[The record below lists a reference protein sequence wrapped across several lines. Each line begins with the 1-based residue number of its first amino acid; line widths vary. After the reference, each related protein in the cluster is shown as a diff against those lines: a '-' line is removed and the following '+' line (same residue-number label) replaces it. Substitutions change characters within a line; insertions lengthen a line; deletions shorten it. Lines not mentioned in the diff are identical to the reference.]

1 MQTKR
6 MTRSLVAIAVVVAM
20 SAGFVAGR
28 HNAAPQWI
36 DNAHAAGAVPSLQ
49 PTAPAPATPAQPPMM
64 PAEAARAT
72 GMPDFSGLVDAYGPA
87 VVNISAEHVAKS
99 KPAAQQ
105 QRHAAPFANMSP
117 DDPFYQFFKRFYGD
131 QFPGG
136 GAGGGDDD
144 GGSGSQDENSMSLG
158 SGFIISPDGYI
169 LTNAHV
175 VAGAN
180 VITVKLT
187 DKREFRA
194 KVIGSDKPSDVAVL
208 KIEAKSLPTVKI
220 GDASKSKVGQWVV
233 AIGSPYGF
241 DNTVTSGIISAKARS
256 LPDETYIPFIQTDV
270 PVNPG
275 NSGGPLFD
283 MYGNVIGINSMIF
296 SRTGGFQGLS
306 FAIPIN
312 FAMKIKDDL
321 IKTGRVERGRLGV
334 TVQGVNQSLAQS
346 FGLPKPQGALV
357 SSIDKDG
364 PAAKS
369 QLKPGDVI
377 LSVDGV
383 AIDDSATLPTVIADM
398 KPGSTAHL
406 TVWRDK
412 KEKDI
417 PIAIGAFPNAS
428 TVASS
433 DSNASQVKLGVA
445 VRALTSDERRQAS
458 VAGGLLVEQV
468 AGPAAAAGIQP
479 GDVIL
484 AINGQPL
491 TAPDQL
497 KDRLSN
503 AGTSVALLI
512 QRNSQQIFV
521 PVDLE

>member
-6 MTRSLVAIAVVVAM
+6 FSRSLVAVAVVVAI

-28 HNAAPQWI
+28 HGATPQWI
-36 DNAHAAGAVPSLQ
+36 DNAHAAGAVPALQ
-49 PTAPAPATPAQPPMM
+49 TTPPAPQPAPVM

-72 GMPDFSGLVDAYGPA
+72 GVPDFSGLVDAYGPA
-87 VVNISAEHVAKS
+87 VVNISAEHVAKTKLS
-99 KPAAQQ
+99 SPQQ
-105 QRHAAPFANMSP
+105 QRRATPFGNMSP
-117 DDPFYQFFKRFYGD
+117 DDPFFQFFKRFYGD

-136 GAGGGDDD
+136 GGQGQGGDDD
-144 GGSGSQDENSMSLG
+144 GGSAQDQNSMSLG
-158 SGFIISPDGYI
+158 SGFIISQDGYI

-194 KVIGSDKPSDVAVL
+194 KVVGSDKASDVAVL
-208 KIEAKSLPTVKI
+208 KIDAKSLPTVKI

-321 IKTGRVERGRLGV
+321 IKSGHVERGRLGV
-334 TVQGVNQSLAQS
+334 TVQSVNQSLAQS
-346 FGLPKPQGALV
+346 FGMTKPQGALV

-377 LSVDGV
+377 LSVDGI
-383 AIDDSATLPTVIADM
+383 AIDDSASLPTIIADM
-398 KPGSTAHL
+398 KPGATAHL
-406 TVWRDK
+406 QVWRDK

-417 PIAIGAFPNAS
+417 GVTIGAFPNAS
-428 TVASS
+428 KVASD

-445 VRALTSDERRQAS
+445 VRSLTADERRQAS

-468 AGPAAAAGIQP
+468 TGPAAAAGIQP

-491 TAPDQL
+491 TAADQL
-497 KDRLSN
+497 KDRLAN

>member
-1 MQTKR
+1 MQNKQI
-6 MTRSLVAIAVVVAM
+6 TRSLVAIAVAVAI

-28 HNAAPQWI
+28 HGTVPLV
-36 DNAHAAGAVPSLQ
+36 DTAHAAGAVPELNTT
-49 PTAPAPATPAQPPMM
+49 PAPANAPAPLM
-64 PAEAARAT
+64 PAEAAAKT

-87 VVNISAEHVAKS
+87 VVNISAEHVVKRT
-99 KPAAQQ
+99 AAAPQ
-105 QRHAAPFANMSP
+105 QRAPFGPQMSP
-117 DDPFYQFFKRFYGD
+117 DDPFFQFFKRFYGNQMPD
-131 QFPGG
+131 QDGG
-136 GAGGGDDD
+136 GAPD
-144 GGSGSQDENSMSLG
+144 QDQSSMSLG
-158 SGFIISPDGYI
+158 SGFIISADGYI

-175 VAGAN
+175 VSGAN

-194 KVIGSDKPSDVAVL
+194 KVIGSDKQSDVAVL
-208 KIEAKSLPTVKI
+208 KIEAKALPTVKI

-283 MYGNVIGINSMIF
+283 MYGNVIGINSMIY

-321 IKTGRVERGRLGV
+321 VKTGHVERGRLGV
-334 TVQGVNQSLAQS
+334 AVQDVNQSLAQS

-369 QLKPGDVI
+369 SLKPGDVI
-377 LSVDGV
+377 LQVNGMPVDQ
-383 AIDDSATLPTVIADM
+383 SATLPTMIADQ
-398 KPGSTAHL
+398 KPGATVHL
-406 TVWRDK
+406 QVWRDK
-412 KEKDI
+412 SYKDVTVT
-417 PIAIGAFPNAS
+417 IGAFPGAKL
-428 TVASS
+428 AA
-433 DSNASQVKLGVA
+433 DESNASQVKLGVA
-445 VRALTSDERRQAS
+445 VRALTADERRQAS

-468 AGPAAAAGIQP
+468 TGPAAAAGIQP

-491 TAPDQL
+491 TAADQL
-497 KDRLSN
+497 KDRL
-503 AGTSVALLI
+503 ARTGDSVALLI
-512 QRNSQQIFV
+512 QRNNQQIFV
-521 PVDLE
+521 PVDLN